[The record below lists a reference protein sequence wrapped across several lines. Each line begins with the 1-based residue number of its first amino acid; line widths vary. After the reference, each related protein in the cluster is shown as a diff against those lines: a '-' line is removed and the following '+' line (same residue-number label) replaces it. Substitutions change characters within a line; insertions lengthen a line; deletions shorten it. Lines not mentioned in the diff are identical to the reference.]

1 MPGCLSNRQAIFF
14 ALSHECVLMSRLMY
28 VLSGM
33 GEGLKH

>member
-1 MPGCLSNRQAIFF
+1 MCQVVCQTGKQFSLHCHMS
-14 ALSHECVLMSRLMY
+14 VLMSRLMY